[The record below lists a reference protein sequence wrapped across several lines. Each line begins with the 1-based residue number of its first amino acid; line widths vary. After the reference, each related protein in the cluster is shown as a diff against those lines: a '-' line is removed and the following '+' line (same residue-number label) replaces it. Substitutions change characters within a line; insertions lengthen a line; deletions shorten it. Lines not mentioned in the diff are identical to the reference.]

1 MVASKKKGER
11 TTSRKTTKLQIL
23 LGDYTPGVGL
33 RKALALTPQAVIEEV
48 KASQIRGRGG
58 AGFPT
63 GLKWEFAAKA
73 GEKWDEVAQKK
84 ETEKYIICNADEGEP
99 GTFKDRVLLS
109 EHPEKMF
116 EGMTIAGYAIGARKG
131 FLYLRGEYHF
141 LKAGLEKCL
150 AEMRAKKLLGT
161 NILGKGFSFDIEIR
175 LGAGAYVCGEEFA
188 LIESM
193 NGNRGEPR
201 NKPPFPAERGYL
213 EKPTVVNNVETLSYI
228 PFIIEK
234 GAKWFTKYGTE
245 GSTGTKLFSVSGDV
259 ERPGVYEFELGITL
273 RELLKVVGGE
283 NAKAVQIGGASGINV
298 ASKDFDKP
306 ISYQALPPSGSII
319 VFGQGR
325 DMLAVLKNF
334 MEFFCEESCGQCTP
348 CREGNYQL
356 LKGLQMIEEG
366 KASMRYL
373 RELELLCEVMKD
385 SSKCGL
391 GQTAPN
397 PFQTIIRNFK
407 DEIFYR

>member
-1 MVASKKKGER
+1 MTTSKKGK
-11 TTSRKTTKLQIL
+11 SSVKKTAKLPIL
-23 LGDYTPGVGL
+23 LGAYTAGAGL
-33 RKALALTPQAVIEEV
+33 KKALAMKPQAVIDEV
-48 KASQIRGRGG
+48 KGSGIKGRGG

-63 GLKWEFAAKA
+63 GLKWAFAAN
-73 GEKWDEVAQKK
+73 AQGP
-84 ETEKYIICNADEGEP
+84 EKYIVCNADEGEP

-109 EHPEKMF
+109 EHAGKMF
-116 EGMTIAGYAIGARKG
+116 EGMAIAGWAVGAQKG

-141 LKAGLEKCL
+141 LKTSLEKTL
-150 AEMRAKKLLGT
+150 ADMRAKKLLGAK
-161 NILGKGFSFDIEIR
+161 ILGSKFDFDIAIR
-175 LGAGAYVCGEEFA
+175 IGAGAYVCGEEFA

-193 NGNRGEPR
+193 NGQRGEPR
-201 NKPPFPAERGYL
+201 NKPPFPVEKGYL
-213 EKPTVVNNVETLSYI
+213 EKPTVVNNVETLAYI
-228 PFIIEK
+228 PAILEN
-234 GAKWFTKYGTE
+234 GASWFAKLGTE

-273 RELLKVVGGE
+273 RELLKEVGGQ

-298 ASKDFDKP
+298 ARSDFGRAIAYD
-306 ISYQALPPSGSII
+306 ALPPSGSII
-319 VFGQGR
+319 VFGPGR

-356 LKGLQMIEEG
+356 LKGLRMIEEG

-373 RELELLCEVMKD
+373 KEMELLCEVMKD

-391 GQTAPN
+391 GQSAPN
-397 PFQTIIRNFK
+397 PFLTITKNFK